1 MEVVRRIQS
10 DGLRKEKGGN
20 ELDLRAREGVEEVRV
35 LRDVMAEGVEA
46 QVAGGEGE
54 EEGCVRGEGGLP
66 RGGGDPEA
74 AGRRAL
80 GNDRGGRG
88 GRHGGSPLAC
98 RRPPGG
104 GGDEKWAWQRET
116 EAAENKHIRISV
128 CIVCRER

>member
-1 MEVVRRIQS
+1 VVRRIES
-10 DGLRKEKGGN
+10 DGIRKEEGGN

-35 LRDVMAEGVEA
+35 LHDVMAEGVEA

-54 EEGCVRGEGGLP
+54 EEGRVCGEGSLP

-88 GRHGGSPLAC
+88 
-98 RRPPGG
+98 RRG
-104 GGDEKWAWQRET
+104 
-116 EAAENKHIRISV
+116 
-128 CIVCRER
+128 

>member
-1 MEVVRRIQS
+1 MH
-10 DGLRKEKGGN
+10 
-20 ELDLRAREGVEEVRV
+20 LRAREGVEEVRV

-54 EEGCVRGEGGLP
+54 EEGCVCGEGGLP

-98 RRPPGG
+98 RRPPPGGG
-104 GGDEKWAWQRET
+104 GGDGKWAWQRET

-128 CIVCRER
+128 CMCVCRER